1 MNKKDDLRQE
11 LEQMSSAQLAEM
23 LRKETTKEEP
33 DDALVLLLLHIL
45 EERKAEKPAALDER
59 GEAAWKE
66 YQAKRKKASGQIRFG
81 WGMRAASLAVVICLL
96 FALIPQHAAAGS
108 LWKVLTR
115 WTDDF
120 FEYINFG
127 APNTEP
133 AAYEFHSENPGLQEV
148 YDAVVE
154 ELEITKPVVAQW
166 LPEGYE
172 LEEIIPIDTPSEKG
186 VYARFINGED
196 EAVLTFEE
204 MKTDFSPQYDKSK
217 ESIKTVEVNGI
228 SHYYMQN
235 NDIWTISWARQNLKC
250 AIFVGCQEN
259 ELEKIIDSIY
269 EQE

>member
-11 LEQMSSAQLAEM
+11 LEQMPSAQLAEM
-23 LRKETTKEEP
+23 IREETTKEEP
-33 DDALVLLLLHIL
+33 DDDLVLLLLHIL
-45 EERKAEKPAALDER
+45 EERKTEKPAALDER
-59 GEAAWKE
+59 GEAAWEE
-66 YQAKRKKASGQIRFG
+66 YQAKRKKASGQIHFG

-96 FALIPQHAAAGS
+96 FALIPQQAAAGS
-108 LWKVLTR
+108 FWKVLTS

-154 ELEITKPVVAQW
+154 ELEITEPVVAQW

-172 LEEIIPIDTPSEKG
+172 LEEIIPIDTPTEKG
-186 VYARFINGED
+186 IYARFVNGD
-196 EAVLTFEE
+196 NEAVLNFTE
-204 MKTDFSPQYDKSK
+204 MKADFSPLYDKSK
-217 ESIKTVEVNGI
+217 EPIEKVEVNGI
-228 SHYYMQN
+228 IHYYMRN
-235 NDIWTISWARQNLKC
+235 NDSWTISWVRQNLKC
-250 AIFVGCQEN
+250 AISIDCTEG

-269 EQE
+269 N